1 MHMHVFLSYGFEN
14 ADIAARLSRVLE
26 DRDIRVWVD
35 SLKLSRGEQAQAE
48 LERLLA
54 KADALVFLVGS
65 EIKGD
70 PKLESEWRSALRVE
84 WDTNGTKPM
93 LPVLIGDA
101 VLPHFLSDRVAVRLD
116 VSAANYDQIAEQIIH
131 SVEHPFATV
140 NPERRAAARTA
151 QQERLGELKRFAETL
166 EPSVPSRPL

>member
-1 MHMHVFLSYGFEN
+1 MHIFLSHGFEN

-26 DRDIRVWVD
+26 DRHVGVWLD

-48 LERLLA
+48 LEKLLA
-54 KADALVFLVGS
+54 KADALVFLVGG
-65 EIKGD
+65 EIKND
-70 PKLESEWRSALRVE
+70 PKLKSEWRSALRVE

-116 VSAANYDQIAEQIIH
+116 VSAANYDQIADQIIH
-131 SVEHPFATV
+131 AVEHPFATV
-140 NPERRAAARTA
+140 NTEQRAAARAA
-151 QQERLGELKRFAETL
+151 QQESLGELKRFAETL
-166 EPSVPSRPL
+166 EPGVPSRPL